1 MLNIDSLSQLKALKS
16 QIHETHQ
23 ASVLTGVVRG
33 SQGRFGFVATDKGES
48 YFLTPDEMAKVFPG
62 DTIQFTTTEDDK
74 GKTQALVEKLIKSD
88 FKVFSGRFLK
98 KGKAQFAVPDVNGL
112 STWLYL
118 PPNACEGVEE
128 NDWIKCE
135 VTRHPFPGGKPQA
148 KVISKIGKLEDAGFE
163 RQYSIEKFNL
173 SHEWPETTP
182 SELALLAEENIPA
195 MSQGREDLTA
205 LPFVTIDSEHTRDM
219 DDALY
224 SEKTESGWNLYIAIA
239 DPSAWFGM
247 NTALDKEAARR
258 SNSLYFPGR
267 NLPMLP
273 QELSNGLCSLLENQN
288 RLAIVCKI
296 AISETGEATESSFIE
311 ALVSSKGK
319 LNYNQVTD
327 FLDNQSDVIESNLA
341 DHITTLYAT
350 TKALN
355 TYREKN
361 NLIMDD
367 RPDYYLTLGDNG
379 KIQTILKADRNTA
392 QKLVEE
398 AMLVANLSCARFM
411 ADSDLGLFVEHA
423 GFRTERIG
431 DIKTIVEQNEIK
443 FEGDFTQA
451 DGYKALI
458 QALPTANSD
467 RPLKTL
473 LSRFLIRSEF
483 TTEAKPHQGMG
494 FDCYTTFTSPIRKYN
509 DLLVHRI
516 IKSKLSGKKAPSIS
530 EEVIDNLQDRLI
542 KGRNAVYQAENWLK
556 LQFLAS
562 CTQTEFDG
570 TIVQLNQGGFTLQ
583 LSDIGVD
590 GFVDLRKQK
599 FEFDKV
605 YLTHSKGDVTYQ
617 LNTEVKV
624 SIKHID
630 LELRKLELAIITAA

>member
-1 MLNIDSLSQLKALKS
+1 MLNIDSLSQLKTLKT
-16 QIHETHQ
+16 QIHDTHQ
-23 ASVLTGVVRG
+23 ASILEGVVRG

-48 YFLTPDEMAKVFPG
+48 FFLTPDEMGKVFPG
-62 DTIQFTTTEDDK
+62 DTIQFTTIEDDK
-74 GKTQALVEKLIKSD
+74 GKTQAVVEKLISSD
-88 FKVFSGRFLK
+88 FKAFTGRFQK
-98 KGKAQFAVPDVNGL
+98 KGKAQFAVPDTHGL
-112 STWLYL
+112 GNWLYL
-118 PPNACEGVEE
+118 PPSTCEGIEE
-128 NDWIKCE
+128 DDWISCE
-135 VTRHPFPGGKPQA
+135 VTRHPFPTGKPQA
-148 KVISKIGKLEDAGFE
+148 KITRKVGKLEDAGFE
-163 RQYSIEKFNL
+163 RQYSIEKFKL

-182 SELALLAEENIPA
+182 SELALLAEENIGT

-224 SEKTESGWNLYIAIA
+224 SEKTESGWNLFVAIA

-267 NLPMLP
+267 SLPMLP
-273 QELSNGLCSLLENQN
+273 QELSNGLCSLLENKD
-288 RLAIVCKI
+288 RLAIVCKMSI
-296 AISETGEATESSFIE
+296 NATGETTEYTFTE

-327 FLDNQSDVIESNLA
+327 FLDNNSDVVGSELTE
-341 DHITTLYAT
+341 HVKTLHAT
-350 TKALN
+350 TVALN
-355 TYREKN
+355 SFREQD

-379 KIQTILKADRNTA
+379 KVQTILKADRNTA

-398 AMLVANLSCARFM
+398 AMLAANLACARYM
-411 ADSDLGLFVEHA
+411 TGSDLGLFVEHA

-431 DIKTIVEQNEIK
+431 DIKTIVEQNNLS

-458 QALPTANSD
+458 KSLPNAETD

-516 IKSKLSGKKAPSIS
+516 LKSKLSGQKAPEIT
-530 EEVIDNLQDRLI
+530 EDVINNLQDRLI
-542 KGRNAVYQAENWLK
+542 NGRKAVFQAENWLK
-556 LQFLAS
+556 LQFLEN
-562 CTQTEFDG
+562 CVQTEFEG
-570 TIVQLNQGGFTLQ
+570 TIVQLNPGGFTVQ
-583 LSDIGVD
+583 LTDLGID

-605 YLTHSKGDVTYQ
+605 YLTHQKGDVSYQ
-617 LNTEVKV
+617 LNQAVKV
-624 SIKHID
+624 SVKNID
-630 LELRKLELAIITAA
+630 QTIRKLDLAII

>member
-1 MLNIDSLSQLKALKS
+1 MLNIDSLSQLKTLKT
-16 QIHETHQ
+16 QIHDTHQ
-23 ASVLTGVVRG
+23 ASILEGVVRG

-48 YFLTPDEMAKVFPG
+48 YFLTPDEMGKVFPG
-62 DTIQFTTTEDDK
+62 DTIRFTTIEDDK
-74 GKTQALVEKLIKSD
+74 GKTQAIVEKLISSD
-88 FKVFSGRFLK
+88 FKIFTGRFQK
-98 KGKAQFAVPDVNGL
+98 KGKAQFAVPDTHGL
-112 STWLYL
+112 GNWLYL
-118 PPNACEGVEE
+118 PPSACEGIDES
-128 NDWIKCE
+128 DWISCE
-135 VTRHPFPGGKPQA
+135 VTRHPFPTGKPQA
-148 KVISKIGKLEDAGFE
+148 KVLHKIGKLEDAGFE
-163 RQYSIEKFNL
+163 RQYSIEKFKL
-173 SHEWPETTP
+173 SHDWPETTP
-182 SELALLAEENIPA
+182 SELALLAEENIGT

-224 SEKTESGWNLYIAIA
+224 SEKTESGWNLFVAIA

-267 NLPMLP
+267 SLPMLP
-273 QELSNGLCSLLENQN
+273 QELSNSLCSLLENKD
-288 RLAIVCKI
+288 RLAIVCKMS
-296 AISETGEATESSFIE
+296 ISESGEATGHTFTE
-311 ALVSSKGK
+311 ALVNSKGK
-319 LNYNQVTD
+319 LNYNQVSD
-327 FLDNQSDVIESNLA
+327 FLNNGSDVIEAELA
-341 DHITTLYAT
+341 EHVKTLHDT

-355 TYREKN
+355 SFRELN

-398 AMLVANLSCARFM
+398 SMLIANLACARYM

-431 DIKTIVEQNEIK
+431 DIKTIVEQNKIA

-458 QALPTANSD
+458 KALPTADTD

-516 IKSKLSGKKAPSIS
+516 LKSKLSGKKVPEIT
-530 EEVIDNLQDRLI
+530 EDVINSLQDRLI
-542 KGRNAVYQAENWLK
+542 QGRNAVYQAENWLK
-556 LQFLAS
+556 LQFLENS
-562 CTQTEFDG
+562 VQTEFEG
-570 TIVQLNQGGFTLQ
+570 AIVQLNPGGFTVQ
-583 LSDIGVD
+583 LTDLGID

-605 YLTHSKGDVTYQ
+605 YLTHKKGDVSYQ
-617 LNTEVKV
+617 LNQAVKV
-624 SIKHID
+624 SVKNID
-630 LELRKLELAIITAA
+630 LTTRKLDLAII